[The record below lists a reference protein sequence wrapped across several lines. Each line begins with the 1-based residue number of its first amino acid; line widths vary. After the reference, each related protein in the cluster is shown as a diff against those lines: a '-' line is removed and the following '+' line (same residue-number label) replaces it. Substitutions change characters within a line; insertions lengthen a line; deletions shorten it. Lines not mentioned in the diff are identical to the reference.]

1 MLPKMERGIYKVK
14 NIVDISKIRACML
27 ELKSKLD
34 LCGDGTW
41 DPLPKLLLKIY
52 IIL

>member
-1 MLPKMERGIYKVK
+1 MERGIYKAK
-14 NIVDISKIRACML
+14 NIVDISKIRARML
-27 ELKSKLD
+27 DLKNKLD